1 MRIIKEEMT
10 NAELSHLFAFLLVFI
25 TGILIW
31 FWINRLFGVTIL
43 ILNIFMNLYPTL
55 LQQHNKR
62 RINHI
67 LTKRNFM

>member
-1 MRIIKEEMT
+1 MI
-10 NAELSHLFAFLLVFI
+10 F
-25 TGILIW
+25 IW
-31 FWINRLFGVTIL
+31 FWINRLFGITIL
-43 ILNIFMNLYPTL
+43 ILNIFMNLYSTL